1 VVYFRGFTDIPLPNG
16 SYNFIGSYGNP
27 SGTGNGYMY
36 DSVAAVVTTPWLD
49 LRKAGALKT
58 AQAIDYAL
66 QGKWTL
72 YGSMDYIGVGN
83 NSAALQKI
91 ADEVGVSDSTELI
104 GSFQL
109 GTQDWTDE
117 GYHVQL
123 SAIRTDTYYL
133 GQLAKLSELVFYYE
147 PGDDKVA

>member
-1 VVYFRGFTDIPLPNG
+1 
-16 SYNFIGSYGNP
+16 
-27 SGTGNGYMY
+27 MY